1 MNEVPISKQCV
12 KTLLPVRDALDVISG
27 KWRIQ
32 IIIAIQNGC
41 EHFTDIQK
49 NVLGITPKMLSK
61 ELKALEEHKL
71 VVRIIENVY
80 PVKITYRLDDYAAT
94 LTPVIHALRDWG
106 KQHRERLFP

>member
-41 EHFTDIQK
+41 EHFTDI
-49 NVLGITPKMLSK
+49 KMLSK

-71 VVRIIENVY
+71 VVRIIENGY